1 MKLPKLTINR
11 KLLLSYLSMALLTV
25 LSSAY
30 AVVSLQNLN
39 KLAYDITNRDY
50 VVMDNCKKMMDAL
63 LTQESTE
70 KKALIFKDPSFE
82 TIFRTRSQDFKN
94 GIENI
99 KKYHLP
105 GFSAK
110 LAQLSALQDQYNEL
124 FQKELALMQA
134 NSTDEALLL
143 SEREGKQFI
152 DEMANRV
159 RYMGK
164 RAEQEI
170 DSNIRLFKDE
180 SLQASRITIALS
192 IISLIAGLT
201 LAMLVTYSIARP
213 LKKLEK
219 ATALIAEGR
228 FNNDLN
234 MNRQDAI
241 GSLAGAF
248 IVMAERLKVLEA
260 SHRDASPLTGLPGN
274 LAIEKEIER
283 RLAAK
288 RPFSLCHLDLD
299 NFKPFADNY
308 GYAWGSEVI
317 KEVGQ
322 IITEQVQTRDG
333 HDVFI
338 GHIGG
343 DDFVLIAEPRTAE
356 EMCQSILQEFD
367 QRSLKFYAAEDR
379 EKGFL
384 TGNDRSGIRRNFPL
398 ITMTIAIATDDGSRF
413 QNPVEMAAMAASL
426 KEYAKALPGSNYVKQ
441 EDVEHLFNSWES
453 TSAPC

>member
-39 KLAYDITNRDY
+39 KLAHDITNQDY
-50 VVMDNCKKMMDAL
+50 VILDNCKQMIDAL

-70 KKALIFKDPSFE
+70 KKALIFKDPSFA
-82 TIFRTRSQDFKN
+82 TIFRTRSQEFKK

-99 KKYHLP
+99 NKYNLAD
-105 GFSAK
+105 FNAK
-110 LAQLSALQDQYNEL
+110 LARLSSLQEQYDTL
-124 FQKELALMQA
+124 FQRELALMQE
-134 NSTDEALLL
+134 NRLDEALLL
-143 SEREGKQFI
+143 SEKEGKQFI
-152 DEMANRV
+152 DEMAGSV
-159 RYMGK
+159 RYIGK
-164 RAEQEI
+164 KAEQGI
-170 DSNIRLFKDE
+170 DSNVRLFKDE

-192 IISLIAGLT
+192 IISLIVGFT
-201 LAMLVTYSIARP
+201 LAMLVTYNIARP

-228 FNNDLN
+228 FDNDLN
-234 MNRQDAI
+234 MNRGDAI
-241 GSLAGAF
+241 GSLASAF

-274 LAIEKEIER
+274 LAIEKHIEM

-322 IITEQVQTRDG
+322 IIMQQAKNTDG
-333 HDVFI
+333 PDVFI

-343 DDFVLIAEPRTAE
+343 DDFVLITEPHPAEA
-356 EMCQSILQEFD
+356 MCQAILEEFD
-367 QRSLKFYAAEDR
+367 QRSLKFYTEEDR

-413 QNPVEMAAMAASL
+413 QNPLEMSAMAANL
-426 KEYAKALPGSNYVKQ
+426 KEYAKTLPGSNYVKQ
-441 EDVEHLFNSWES
+441 EDVEHLFNRGEKNG
-453 TSAPC
+453 

>member
-39 KLAYDITNRDY
+39 KLAYNITNQDY
-50 VVMDNCKKMMDAL
+50 VVLDNCKQMMDAL

-82 TIFRTRSQDFKN
+82 TIFQTRSQEFKK
-94 GIENI
+94 GIERI
-99 KKYHLP
+99 RKYNLA
-105 GFSAK
+105 GFNPK
-110 LAQLSALQDQYNEL
+110 LAQLSSLQDQYHTL
-124 FQKELALMQA
+124 FQQELALMQE
-134 NSTDEALLL
+134 SRTDEALLL
-143 SEREGKQFI
+143 SEKEGKQYI
-152 DEMANRV
+152 DAMASQV
-159 RYMGK
+159 RFMGK

-170 DSNIRLFKDE
+170 DTNVRLFKDE

-192 IISLIAGLT
+192 IISLISGFT
-201 LAMLVTYSIARP
+201 LAMLITYNIARP

-219 ATALIAEGR
+219 ATSLIAEGK
-228 FNNDLN
+228 FDNDLN

-241 GSLAGAF
+241 GSLARAF

-274 LAIEKEIER
+274 LAIEKHLEM

-288 RPFSLCHLDLD
+288 KPFSLCHLDLD

-317 KEVGQ
+317 KEVGH
-322 IITEQVQTRDG
+322 IITQQVSNADG
-333 HDVFI
+333 QDVFI

-343 DDFVLIAEPRTAE
+343 DDFVLIAEPHLAE

-367 QRSLKFYAAEDR
+367 QRSLQFYTPEDR

-384 TGNDRSGIRRNFPL
+384 TGNDRSGIKRNFPL

-413 QNPVEMAAMAASL
+413 RNPLEMAAMAANL

-441 EDVEHLFNSWES
+441 EDVEHLFDS
-453 TSAPC
+453 

>member
-39 KLAYDITNRDY
+39 KLAHDITNQDY
-50 VVMDNCKKMMDAL
+50 VILDNCKQMIDAL

-70 KKALIFKDPSFE
+70 KKALIFKDPSFA
-82 TIFRTRSQDFKN
+82 TIFRTRSQEFKK

-99 KKYHLP
+99 NKYNLAD
-105 GFSAK
+105 FNAK
-110 LAQLSALQDQYNEL
+110 LARLSSLQEQYDTL
-124 FQKELALMQA
+124 FQRELALMQE
-134 NSTDEALLL
+134 NRLDEALLL
-143 SEREGKQFI
+143 SEKEGKQFI
-152 DEMANRV
+152 DEMASSV
-159 RYMGK
+159 RYIGK
-164 RAEQEI
+164 KAEQGI
-170 DSNIRLFKDE
+170 DSNVRLFKDE

-192 IISLIAGLT
+192 IISLIVGFT
-201 LAMLVTYSIARP
+201 LAMLVTYNIARP

-228 FNNDLN
+228 FDNDLN
-234 MNRQDAI
+234 MNRGDAI
-241 GSLAGAF
+241 GSLASAF

-274 LAIEKEIER
+274 LAIEKHIEM

-322 IITEQVQTRDG
+322 IIMQQAKNIDG
-333 HDVFI
+333 PDVFI

-343 DDFVLIAEPRTAE
+343 DDFVLITEPSPAEA
-356 EMCQSILQEFD
+356 MCQAILEEFD
-367 QRSLKFYAAEDR
+367 QRSLKFYTEEDR

-413 QNPVEMAAMAASL
+413 QNPLEMSAMAANL
-426 KEYAKALPGSNYVKQ
+426 KEYAKTLPGSNYVKQ
-441 EDVEHLFNSWES
+441 EDVEHLFNRGERNG
-453 TSAPC
+453 

>member
-39 KLAYDITNRDY
+39 KLAHDITNQDY
-50 VVMDNCKKMMDAL
+50 IILDNCKQMMDAL

-82 TIFRTRSQDFKN
+82 KIFRTRSQEFKT

-99 KKYHLP
+99 KKYNLA
-105 GFSAK
+105 GFNAK
-110 LAQLSALQDQYNEL
+110 LSRLSSLQDQYDAL
-124 FQKELALMQA
+124 FQKELALMQE
-134 NSTDEALLL
+134 NRLDEALLL

-152 DEMANRV
+152 DEMAGSV
-159 RYMGK
+159 RYIGK

-170 DSNIRLFKDE
+170 DSNVRLFKDE

-192 IISLIAGLT
+192 IISLIVGLT
-201 LAMLVTYSIARP
+201 LAMLVTYNIARP

-228 FNNDLN
+228 FDNDLN
-234 MNRQDAI
+234 MNRGDAI

-274 LAIEKEIER
+274 LAIEKHIEM

-322 IITEQVQTRDG
+322 IITQQATNLDG
-333 HDVFI
+333 QDVFI

-343 DDFVLIAEPRTAE
+343 DDFVLITEPRPAE
-356 EMCQSILQEFD
+356 AMCQAILLEFD
-367 QRSLKFYAAEDR
+367 QRSLKFYTDEDR

-413 QNPVEMAAMAASL
+413 QSPLEMAAMAANL

-441 EDVEHLFNSWES
+441 EDVEHLFNRRERNG
-453 TSAPC
+453 

>member
-39 KLAYDITNRDY
+39 KLAHDITNQDY
-50 VVMDNCKKMMDAL
+50 VILDNCKQMMDAL

-82 TIFRTRSQDFKN
+82 TIFRTRSQEFKK

-99 KKYHLP
+99 KKYNLAD
-105 GFSAK
+105 FNAK
-110 LAQLSALQDQYNEL
+110 LSRLSSLQDQYDAL
-124 FQKELALMQA
+124 FQRELALMQA
-134 NSTDEALLL
+134 NRLDEALLL

-152 DEMANRV
+152 DEMAGSV
-159 RYMGK
+159 RYIGK
-164 RAEQEI
+164 KAEQEI
-170 DSNIRLFKDE
+170 DSNVRLFKDE

-192 IISLIAGLT
+192 IISLIVGFT
-201 LAMLVTYSIARP
+201 LAMLVTYNIARP

-228 FNNDLN
+228 FDNDLN
-234 MNRQDAI
+234 MNRGDAI

-274 LAIEKEIER
+274 LAIEKHIEM

-288 RPFSLCHLDLD
+288 QPFSLCHLDLD

-322 IITEQVQTRDG
+322 IIMQQAKSIDG
-333 HDVFI
+333 PDVFI

-343 DDFVLIAEPRTAE
+343 DDFVLITEPGPAEA
-356 EMCQSILQEFD
+356 MCQAILHEFD
-367 QRSLKFYAAEDR
+367 QSSLKFYTEEDR

-384 TGNDRSGIRRNFPL
+384 TGNDRSGVRRNFPL

-413 QNPVEMAAMAASL
+413 RNSLEMSAMAANL
-426 KEYAKALPGSNYVKQ
+426 KEYAKSLPGSNYVKQ
-441 EDVEHLFNSWES
+441 EDVEHLFNRGERNG
-453 TSAPC
+453 

>member
-1 MKLPKLTINR
+1 
-11 KLLLSYLSMALLTV
+11 
-25 LSSAY
+25 
-30 AVVSLQNLN
+30 
-39 KLAYDITNRDY
+39 LAYDITNRDY
-50 VVMDNCKKMMDAL
+50 VVLDNCKKMMDAL

-82 TIFRTRSQDFKN
+82 TIFRTRSQEFKN

-99 KKYHLP
+99 KKYRIP
-105 GFSAK
+105 DFNAR
-110 LAQLSALQDQYNEL
+110 LAQLSLLQDRYNEL

-152 DEMANRV
+152 DEMANHV
-159 RYMGK
+159 RYLGK
-164 RAEQEI
+164 RMEQEI
-170 DSNIRLFKDE
+170 DRNIRIFKDE

-192 IISLIAGLT
+192 IISLIFGFT
-201 LAMLVTYSIARP
+201 LAMLVTYNIARP

-234 MNRQDAI
+234 MNRGDAI
-241 GSLAGAF
+241 GRLAGAF

-274 LAIEKEIER
+274 LAIEKHLET

-322 IITEQVQTRDG
+322 IITEQAQAADD

-343 DDFVLIAEPRTAE
+343 DDFVLIAEPRMAE
-356 EMCQSILQEFD
+356 EMCRSILQEFD
-367 QRSLKFYAAEDR
+367 QRSLKFYTEEDR

-413 QNPVEMAAMAASL
+413 RNPLEMAAMAANL

-441 EDVEHLFNSWES
+441 EDVEHLFNS
-453 TSAPC
+453 

>member
-50 VVMDNCKKMMDAL
+50 AILDNSKLMMDAL

-82 TIFRTRSQDFKN
+82 KIFGARSQEFKK

-99 KKYHLP
+99 NKYHLA
-105 GFSAK
+105 GFSAT
-110 LAQLSALQDQYNEL
+110 LAQLSSLQDQYDTL
-124 FQKELALMQA
+124 FQRELVLMQE
-134 NSTDEALLL
+134 NRLDEALLL
-143 SEREGKQFI
+143 SEKEGKQFI
-152 DEMANRV
+152 DAMASRV
-159 RYMGK
+159 RYIGK
-164 RAEQEI
+164 NAEQKI
-170 DSNIRLFKDE
+170 DSNVRLFKDE
-180 SLQASRITIALS
+180 SLRASRITIALS
-192 IISLIAGLT
+192 IISLISGFT
-201 LAMLVTYSIARP
+201 LAMLVTYNIARP

-219 ATALIAEGR
+219 ATALIAEGK

-234 MNRQDAI
+234 MNRGDAI
-241 GSLAGAF
+241 GSLASAF
-248 IVMAERLKVLEA
+248 IVMAERLKVLET

-274 LAIEKEIER
+274 LAIEKHIKM

-322 IITEQVQTRDG
+322 IITQQAKNSDG
-333 HDVFI
+333 QDVFI

-343 DDFVLIAEPRTAE
+343 DDFVLISEPRTAE

-367 QRSLKFYAAEDR
+367 QRSLKFYAEEDR

-384 TGNDRSGIRRNFPL
+384 TGNDRSGVRRNFPL

-413 QNPVEMAAMAASL
+413 KTPLEMAAMAANL
-426 KEYAKALPGSNYVKQ
+426 KEYAKSLPGSNYVKQ
-441 EDVEHLFNSWES
+441 EDVEHLFSGVPRNG
-453 TSAPC
+453 

>member
-39 KLAYDITNRDY
+39 KLAYDITNQDY
-50 VVMDNCKKMMDAL
+50 VVLDNCKQMMDAL
-63 LTQESTE
+63 LAQESTE
-70 KKALIFKDPSFE
+70 KKALIFKDASFE
-82 TIFRTRSQDFKN
+82 KIFQTRSREFIT

-99 KKYHLP
+99 KKYHLA

-110 LAQLSALQDQYNEL
+110 LAQLSSLQNQYNAL
-124 FQKELALMQA
+124 FQRELALMQA
-134 NSTDEALLL
+134 NRTDALLI

-152 DEMANRV
+152 DEMANHV
-159 RYMGK
+159 RFMGK
-164 RAEQEI
+164 KAEQEI

-180 SLQASRITIALS
+180 SLKASRITIALS
-192 IISLIAGLT
+192 IVSLISGLT
-201 LAMLVTYSIARP
+201 LAMLVTYNIARP

-228 FNNDLN
+228 FHNDLN

-241 GSLAGAF
+241 GSLARSF

-274 LAIEKEIER
+274 LAIEKHLEM

-322 IITEQVQTRDG
+322 IISQQARNVDG
-333 HDVFI
+333 QDVFI

-343 DDFVLIAEPRTAE
+343 DDFVLITEPRPAE
-356 EMCQSILQEFD
+356 EMCQAILQEFD
-367 QRSLKFYAAEDR
+367 QRSLKFYAEEDR

-384 TGNDRSGIRRNFPL
+384 TGNDRSGIKRNFPL

-413 QNPVEMAAMAASL
+413 QTPLEMAAMAANL

-441 EDVEHLFNSWES
+441 EDVEHLFN
-453 TSAPC
+453 